1 MVQGSAVRANQSPA
15 HNPPGT
21 MFSVTRGKSYPLPNP
36 HYHRVLLSDLSTP
49 TPWSGLLDLLNG
61 VPGQGEISGALSF
74 YNPGREVSR
83 PDMRTGSSSHNPTA
97 PAGLRRVEA
106 ALSPERYDPLMR
118 PGLICGAT
126 DLREHST
133 YPLSHMALRQEE
145 VARGHPGSWCR
156 LWDKKLGWRQ
166 LTEREVGR
174 RHRAASWG
182 RACSQIC
189 DTTDTGR

>member
-1 MVQGSAVRANQSPA
+1 MVQGSAVRASQSPG

-36 HYHRVLLSDLSTP
+36 HYPRVLLSDLSTP
-49 TPWSGLLDLLNG
+49 TPCSGLLDLLNG

-74 YNPGREVSR
+74 YNPGREASR

-106 ALSPERYDPLMR
+106 ALSPERCDPLMR
-118 PGLICGAT
+118 PGLIRGAT

-133 YPLSHMALRQEE
+133 YPPLTYGPETGGSCQRSHRKLVQTVGQEAGMAPTHGMRGGQE
-145 VARGHPGSWCR
+145 AQSC
-156 LWDKKLGWRQ
+156 LLGTC
-166 LTEREVGR
+166 LF
-174 RHRAASWG
+174 S
-182 RACSQIC
+182 
-189 DTTDTGR
+189 DL